1 MNSKPQVQQI
11 KISKRVKLA
20 IIACITIMSVVI
32 FAAIALYCSNYY
44 PDTISEGV
52 EFTMRVGDRRAVRG
66 TDNLVIELANIE
78 DGRCSSIDNP
88 SVVCFWEGEI
98 SYTFRVDNE
107 EFTLGTVT
115 DASDGE
121 KIKDFAI
128 KYISGDEKSGVFVLQ
143 KSEK

>member
-20 IIACITIMSVVI
+20 VVACITVMSIVI

-44 PDTISEGV
+44 PDTISEGI
-52 EFTMRVGDRRAVRG
+52 EFTMRIGDRRSVRG
-66 TDNLVIELANIE
+66 ESNLVIELADIADN
-78 DGRCSSIDNP
+78 RCSSLNDP
-88 SVVCFWEGEI
+88 TVVCFWEGEI

-107 EFTLGTVT
+107 EVTLGTVT
-115 DASDGE
+115 DANNGE
-121 KIKDFAI
+121 KIKDYAI

-143 KSEK
+143 KSAK